1 MSRAPLRVI
10 VVDDHDLFRAG
21 LAAILNAADGIE
33 VVGQA
38 AGGRRATILA
48 DELAPDVVL
57 MDINMPDM
65 NGIDATRDIVRRHPD
80 MAIAM
85 LSMFADAGT
94 GARATAAGARG
105 FLLKGAPREEILQ
118 LVRSIGDRHPAPEN
132 PVT

>member
-21 LAAILNAADGIE
+21 LAAILNTADGIE

-65 NGIDATRDIVRRHPD
+65 NGIDATRDILRRHPD

-85 LSMFADAGT
+85 LSMFADAGA
-94 GARATAAGARG
+94 GARATAAGSCSRARPA
-105 FLLKGAPREEILQ
+105 K
-118 LVRSIGDRHPAPEN
+118 RSCSWCDRSAI
-132 PVT
+132 VIQRRRTR